1 MVQIIVNGKKH
12 EVQASPD
19 TPLLYV
25 LRNELSLNGP
35 KFGCGLGQCGACM
48 VHIGGKESRSCIIPV
63 SFAVGRPVTTLEG
76 LGAAYHETHTGTHH
90 VEASEPQLHP
100 LQQAFIEEQAVQC
113 GYCINGM
120 IMSAAALLAH
130 SPRPSDPE
138 IRGALAYNLC
148 RCGTHMR
155 ILRAIKS
162 AAETMSSEKTS

>member
-1 MVQIIVNGKKH
+1 MFEIVVNGKDH

-48 VHIGGKESRSCIIPV
+48 VHIAGKESRSCIIPV

-76 LGAAYHETHTGTHH
+76 LGAAYNKTHH
-90 VEASEPQLHP
+90 SESSEPQLHP

-130 SPRPSDPE
+130 KPRPSDPE
-138 IRGALAYNLC
+138 IRSALAYNLC

-162 AAETMSSEKTS
+162 ASEKMPSERMS